1 MAELHLHFKTELC
14 DGNVHMTAH
23 EYCEHKIK
31 EHHEYQKRML
41 RKLANNPAINDDFRD
56 VLWNAILNIDYM
68 EHYRKLFQ
76 KEREQKEMEKN
87 GKR

>member
-1 MAELHLHFKTELC
+1 
-14 DGNVHMTAH
+14 
-23 EYCEHKIK
+23 
-31 EHHEYQKRML
+31 ML

-76 KEREQKEMEKN
+76 KEREQKEMGKN